1 MNDHIDRTR
10 LISCSG
16 KSREDGMEDHKLKVF
31 CTVAE
36 TKSFSKTSE
45 IIHLTQPAVSLQ
57 IQALEEKYETKLFDR
72 SSSTVTLTPAGEILY
87 KYAKEILTLYASVEK
102 AIGKQTGLVKGSI
115 TIGAGSNIGNYLLPS
130 VITDFKKIHTKIKI
144 YLLVGNTK
152 RVIELLNSG
161 NIDLGLVEG
170 DVARQKMIVKK
181 LISDELLLIV
191 PPHHPFT
198 KKKEVSLSELI
209 KEPFIFR
216 EAGSG
221 TRQIIEKFLARN
233 GITPQG
239 MKISIIL
246 GSTEAIK
253 DAVENGLGVSIIS
266 RWAARKESK
275 YGTLRLLNLKEV
287 RMVRDFSLVVGRN
300 SVSSNAL
307 EEFLAFLGAYPF
319 NKLLS

>member
-1 MNDHIDRTR
+1 
-10 LISCSG
+10 
-16 KSREDGMEDHKLKVF
+16 MEDHKLKVF

-72 SSSTVTLTPAGEILY
+72 SSSTVTLTPSGEILY
-87 KYAKEILTLYASVEK
+87 KYAKEILALYSSAEK
-102 AIGKQTGLVKGSI
+102 AIGKQTAIVKGSL
-115 TIGAGSNIGNYLLPS
+115 TIGAGSNIGNYILPS
-130 VITDFKKIHTKIKI
+130 VITEFQNMHPKIKL

-152 RVIELLNSG
+152 RVMELLNAG

-170 DVARQKMIVKK
+170 DVAKQKMIVKK

-191 PPHHPFT
+191 SPGHPWA
-198 KKKEVSLSELI
+198 KRKEVSISELS
-209 KEPFIFR
+209 KEPFIIR

-221 TRQIIEKFLARN
+221 TRQIIEKFLGRH
-233 GITPQG
+233 GLSLHD
-239 MKISIIL
+239 MRISTVL

-253 DAVENGLGVSIIS
+253 DAVENGLGISIIS

-275 YGTLRLLNLKEV
+275 YGTLHLLGIKEEK
-287 RMVRDFSLVVGRN
+287 MIRDFSLVMNKN
-300 SVSSNAL
+300 SVTSSSL
-307 EEFLAFLGAYPF
+307 EEFLTFLKSYPF
-319 NKLLS
+319 DNLLS

>member
-1 MNDHIDRTR
+1 
-10 LISCSG
+10 
-16 KSREDGMEDHKLKVF
+16 MEHKLKVF

-72 SSSTVTLTPAGEILY
+72 SSSTVSLTPSGEILY
-87 KYAKEILTLYASVEK
+87 KYAKEILALYASAEK
-102 AIGKQTGLVKGSI
+102 AIGKQTGLVKGSL
-115 TIGAGSNIGNYLLPS
+115 TVGAGSNIGNYILPS
-130 VITDFKKIHTKIKI
+130 VITDFRNAHPKIKI

-161 NIDLGLVEG
+161 NIDIGLVEG
-170 DVARQKMIVKK
+170 DVSRQRMTVKK
-181 LISDELLLIV
+181 LLSDELLVIV
-191 PPHHPFT
+191 PPDHYWA
-198 KKKEVSLSELI
+198 KRKEVSISELV

-216 EAGSG
+216 EPGSG
-221 TRQIIEKFLARN
+221 TRQMIEKFLARH
-233 GITPQG
+233 GITIHD

-275 YGTLRLLNLKEV
+275 YGTLRLLSIKEEK
-287 RMVRDFSLVVGRN
+287 MVRDFSLIIN
-300 SVSSNAL
+300 KNFISSNSL
-307 EEFLAFLGAYPF
+307 EEFLSFLKSYAYD
-319 NKLLS
+319 KLLL

>member
-1 MNDHIDRTR
+1 
-10 LISCSG
+10 
-16 KSREDGMEDHKLKVF
+16 MEDHKLKVF

-87 KYAKEILTLYASVEK
+87 KYAKEILSLYSSAEK
-102 AIGKQTGLVKGSI
+102 SIQKQTGIVKGSL
-115 TIGAGSNIGNYLLPS
+115 TIGAGSNIGNYILPG
-130 VITDFKKIHTKIKI
+130 VITDFRKMHPKIKI
-144 YLLVGNTK
+144 YLIVSNTK
-152 RVIELLNSG
+152 RVIEHLNSG
-161 NIDLGLVEG
+161 NIDIGIAEG
-170 DVARQKMIVKK
+170 DVSRQKVVLKK

-191 PPHHPFT
+191 PPDHPWA
-198 KKKEVSLSELI
+198 KRKEVSLTELI

-221 TRQIIEKFLARN
+221 TRQIIENFFAKHGF
-233 GITPQG
+233 TPQD
-239 MKISIIL
+239 MKISAIL

-266 RWAARKESK
+266 RWAARKEIK
-275 YGTLRLLNLKEV
+275 YGTLRLLNLKEEK
-287 RMVRDFSLVVGRN
+287 MVRDFYVIFKKNFITSN
-300 SVSSNAL
+300 SFD
-307 EEFLAFLGAYPF
+307 EFLTFLKSYPF
-319 NKLLS
+319 DKLLQ

>member
-1 MNDHIDRTR
+1 MTTETELGLHPALKIN
-10 LISCSG
+10 G
-16 KSREDGMEDHKLKVF
+16 GYYMEDHKLKVF

-87 KYAKEILTLYASVEK
+87 KYAKEILGLYESAKKSICE
-102 AIGKQTGLVKGSI
+102 QTGIVKGSL
-115 TIGAGSNIGNYLLPS
+115 TIGAGSNIGNYILPR
-130 VITDFKKIHTKIKI
+130 VITDFRKTHPKTKI
-144 YLLVGNTK
+144 YLIVSNTK
-152 RVIELLNSG
+152 SVIEHLNSG
-161 NIDLGLVEG
+161 SIDVGIAEG
-170 DVARQKMIVKK
+170 DVSKQKMVLKK

-191 PPHHPFT
+191 SPEHPWA
-198 KKKEVSLSELI
+198 KRKDISLAELL

-221 TRQIIEKFLARN
+221 TRQIIEKFLAKH
-233 GITPQG
+233 GVTPHD
-239 MKISIIL
+239 MKISAIL

-266 RWAARKESK
+266 RWAARKEIR
-275 YGTLRLLNLKEV
+275 YGTLRFLNIKEE
-287 RMVRDFSLVVGRN
+287 RIIRDFYVISNKN
-300 SVSSNAL
+300 SIISNVTD
-307 EEFLAFLGAYPF
+307 EFLAFLKSYNF
-319 NKLLS
+319 DKLLQ

>member
-1 MNDHIDRTR
+1 
-10 LISCSG
+10 
-16 KSREDGMEDHKLKVF
+16 MEHKLRVF

-72 SSSTVTLTPAGEILY
+72 SSSTVSLTPSGEILY
-87 KYAKEILTLYASVEK
+87 KYAKEILALYASAEK
-102 AIGKQTGLVKGSI
+102 AIGKQTGLVKGSL
-115 TIGAGSNIGNYLLPS
+115 TIGAGSNIGNYILPS
-130 VITDFKKIHTKIKI
+130 VITDFRNAHPKIKL

-161 NIDLGLVEG
+161 NIDIGLVEG
-170 DVARQKMIVKK
+170 DVSRQRMTVKK
-181 LISDELLLIV
+181 LLSDELLVIV
-191 PPHHPFT
+191 SPDHHWA
-198 KKKEVSLSELI
+198 KRKEVSISELV

-216 EAGSG
+216 EPGSG
-221 TRQIIEKFLARN
+221 TRQMIEKFLARH
-233 GITPQG
+233 GVTIHD

-275 YGTLRLLNLKEV
+275 YGTLRLLSIKEEK
-287 RMVRDFSLVVGRN
+287 MVRDFSLIINKN
-300 SVSSNAL
+300 SVSSNSL
-307 EEFLAFLGAYPF
+307 EEFLSFLKSYHYD
-319 NKLLS
+319 KLLL

>member
-1 MNDHIDRTR
+1 
-10 LISCSG
+10 
-16 KSREDGMEDHKLKVF
+16 MEDHKLKVF

-72 SSSTVTLTPAGEILY
+72 SSSTVTLTSAGDLLY
-87 KYAKEILTLYASVEK
+87 KYAKEILGLYASAEK
-102 AIGKQTGLVKGSI
+102 AIGKQTGIAKGSL
-115 TIGAGSNIGNYLLPS
+115 TLGAGSNIGNYILPS
-130 VITDFKKIHTKIKI
+130 VITEFRNAHPKIKM
-144 YLLVGNTK
+144 YLHVSNSK
-152 RVIELLNSG
+152 RIAELLNSG

-170 DVARQKMIVKK
+170 DVSRQKIIVKK
-181 LISDELLLIV
+181 LLSDELLLIV
-191 PPHHPFT
+191 APGHPWANR
-198 KKKEVSLSELI
+198 KEVSLSEVV

-221 TRQIIEKFLARN
+221 TRQMIEKFLGRH
-233 GITPQG
+233 GVTPHD
-239 MKISIIL
+239 MKISTIL

-275 YGTLRLLNLKEV
+275 YGTLRLLGLKEEK
-287 RMVRDFSLVVGRN
+287 MVRDFSLIINKN
-300 SVSSNAL
+300 SVSSNSL
-307 EEFLAFLGAYPF
+307 EEFLTFLKAYPF
-319 NKLLS
+319 EKLL